1 MRALG
6 LTRIV
11 GEKVKLLRA
20 HGGCLGARSR
30 RRTWPA
36 AISLGKLQASVI
48 TGGDF
53 RMGGKPAAGN
63 TAASLPEHIG
73 RGGREPGGELKHLS
87 TPRKRDNIC
96 IP

>member
-48 TGGDF
+48 TGDF
-53 RMGGKPAAGN
+53 RMGKPAADN

-73 RGGREPGGELKHLS
+73 RGREPGELKHLS